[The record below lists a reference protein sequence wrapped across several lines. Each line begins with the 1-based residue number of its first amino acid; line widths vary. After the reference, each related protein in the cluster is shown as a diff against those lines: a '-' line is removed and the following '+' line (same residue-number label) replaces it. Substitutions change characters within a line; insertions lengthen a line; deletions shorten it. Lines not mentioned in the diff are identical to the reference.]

1 MIFGDYVSE
10 KNFEKEPINNG
21 SLEESSSNSLILIE
35 KKQVSNMLH
44 TLAKKIESD
53 EIAEYELK
61 KTKNSMSLTIDS
73 QDGKQRLI
81 IKETQYVGFT
91 RQQTELV
98 EQQSPNE
105 RRKTVKA
112 LAQEGLSQT
121 EIAERTMRSQ
131 KTISND
137 IRKLKEDGEL

>member
-1 MIFGDYVSE
+1 VSE

>member
-1 MIFGDYVSE
+1 MSE

>member
-1 MIFGDYVSE
+1 
-10 KNFEKEPINNG
+10 
-21 SLEESSSNSLILIE
+21 
-35 KKQVSNMLH
+35 MLH